1 MMSSILALAFLSS
14 TAQTSA
20 PRTATP
26 VERPRRV
33 CRMQERLGT
42 ILQRRVCRSA
52 EEWAAIDQAQGQIT
66 DRDITHTRD
75 HGRASMW
82 DPAQPLPR

>member
-14 TAQTSA
+14 NAHQTSA
-20 PRTATP
+20 PTTAAP
-26 VERPRRV
+26 AENRRRV

-52 EEWAAIDQAQGQIT
+52 DEWAMIDRAQGRIT
-66 DRDITHTRD
+66 DRDMAHTRD
-75 HGRASMW
+75 HGRTSMSK
-82 DPAQPLPR
+82 PEF